1 MKRPSNLM
9 YVGFEDEHDYDIIKR
24 YEELTE
30 TDVLKEWINMRIPK
44 IKSKWRHTN
53 GLKYKV
59 ICITN
64 LESKNPKYERQVV
77 YKGKNGNIWSRPLS
91 DWYRSFTEIK

>member
-1 MKRPSNLM
+1 MKRASNLM
-9 YVGFEDEHDYDIIKR
+9 YVGFEDEHDADITRR
-24 YEELTE
+24 YEELLE
-30 TDVLKEWINMRIPK
+30 IEALKKSKNIELPK
-44 IKSKWRHTN
+44 IKSKWKHTN

-64 LESKNPKYERQVV
+64 LESINPKYEKQVV

-91 DWYRSFTEIK
+91 DWYRSFTEI